1 MMRRICFAGLR
12 QNKTATKPLRTPAMR
27 RLSAVLAGV
36 MAAFL
41 LPVMLL
47 AQSLPV
53 FAYTAVDQTKQ
64 GTLTVTMSGGAGFAF
79 RIYKIAEFTAAGADF
94 VLTEDVKKL
103 NADLPGDKKID
114 PGSGKWDAYAV
125 TLENYAPR
133 LKEAQKPAVTDAAGK
148 AVFSGLKPGVYLVLG
163 TSREVNGKKYTFSP
177 ILVSVPSAG
186 QKEAGA
192 ANDTWDYDV
201 KAQAKYST
209 ETVPSGGKQRRYSV
223 AKYWQNDQGTGRPKS
238 IDVTVYR
245 RDLQAGASG
254 SYGAWYAAGTYTLSD
269 ANNWSAGW
277 TGDGKS
283 EYRVLENAAVRNA
296 DGAEYKV
303 SITSSTGKDNDG
315 AAHTWFTLT
324 NRKSTTP
331 PPDAGK
337 QTPPDQNHPS
347 TSGGSHLHSFIS
359 GIRTGDDARMNLW
372 LMVCIVSGGVLVLYG
387 MIGFRKK

>member
-1 MMRRICFAGLR
+1 MKRICFAGLR
-12 QNKTATKPLRTPAMR
+12 HNKTAAKPPHTPAAR
-27 RLSAVLAGV
+27 RLSAALAGV
-36 MAAFL
+36 LAAFL

-47 AQSLPV
+47 AQSLSV
-53 FAYTAVDQTKQ
+53 FAYTPVDQAKQ

-79 RIYKIAEFTAAGADF
+79 RIYKIADFTSAGADF
-94 VLTEDVKKL
+94 VLTAKVKEL
-103 NADLPGDKKID
+103 NADLPEDRKID

-133 LKEAQKPAVTDAAGK
+133 LPEAQNNPAVTDAEGK
-148 AVFSGLKPGVYLVLG
+148 AVFTGLKPGVYLVLG

-177 ILVSVPSAG
+177 ILVSVPSVG
-186 QKEAGA
+186 QKADGT
-192 ANDTWDYDV
+192 ANDAWDYEV

-209 ETVPSGGKQRRYSV
+209 ETVPTGGKQHRYSV

-245 RDLQAGASG
+245 RDLQSG
-254 SYGAWYAAGTYTLSD
+254 VSDSYGDWHVSGTYTLSD
-269 ANNWSAGW
+269 SNNWSAGW

-283 EYRVLENAAVRNA
+283 EYRVLENATVRNV

-324 NRKSTTP
+324 NRKATTP
-331 PPDAGK
+331 PPD
-337 QTPPDQNHPS
+337 QTRHDDKNGTSDHSSITRSSSS
-347 TSGGSHLHSFIS
+347 TTIT
-359 GIRTGDDARMNLW
+359 TGDDARMNLW
-372 LMVCIVSGGVLVLYG
+372 FVVCVASGAVLVLWG
-387 MIGFRKK
+387 VLGFKKK